1 MSAEPLTEET
11 LFWTESLAGDLLG
24 FLTMRVK
31 CSETAAELTHDTYLG
46 LKQIVEQNPPDN
58 LRAMAFRIAI
68 NLAIDYQRK
77 TTVRNRHA
85 ANEDFDV
92 VTASVSC
99 PTSQPDKILMGQ
111 ERLKTLQK
119 ALNELP
125 AITRTVFLLHG
136 SEGLTYAEIA
146 LQLGISKSL
155 VNKLL
160 AQAMRYCAEQLD

>member
-1 MSAEPLTEET
+1 MSAEPLTET
-11 LFWTESLAGDLLG
+11 ALFWTESLAGELRS
-24 FLTMRVK
+24 FLTIRVK

-46 LKQIVEQNPPDN
+46 LKQIIEQNPPDN

-85 ANEDFDV
+85 ANEDFD
-92 VTASVSC
+92 TLTEAVSC
-99 PTSQPDKILMGQ
+99 RTSQPDKILIGQ
-111 ERLKTLQK
+111 ERLKTLK
-119 ALNELP
+119 TALDELP

-136 SEGLTYAEIA
+136 SEGLTYSEIA

-160 AQAMRYCAEQLD
+160 AQAMRHCAEKLD

>member
-1 MSAEPLTEET
+1 MSAEPLTDKT
-11 LFWTESLAGDLLG
+11 LFWTESLAGELRG

-31 CSETAAELTHDTYLG
+31 CSEAAAELTHDTYLG
-46 LKQIVEQNPPDN
+46 LKQVVEQNPPDN
-58 LRAMAFRIAI
+58 LRAMAFRIAV

-85 ANEDFDV
+85 ANEDFESI
-92 VTASVSC
+92 TESVSC
-99 PTSQPDKILMGQ
+99 PTSQPDKILIGQ

-125 AITRTVFLLHG
+125 AITRTVFMLHG
-136 SEGLTYAEIA
+136 SEGLTYSEIA
-146 LQLGISKSL
+146 QQLGISKSL

>member
-1 MSAEPLTEET
+1 M
-11 LFWTESLAGDLLG
+11 
-24 FLTMRVK
+24 
-31 CSETAAELTHDTYLG
+31 G
-46 LKQIVEQNPPDN
+46 LKQVVEQNPPDN
-58 LRAMAFRIAI
+58 LRAMAFRIAV

-85 ANEDFDV
+85 ANEDFESI
-92 VTASVSC
+92 TESVSC
-99 PTSQPDKILMGQ
+99 PTSQPDKILIGQ

-136 SEGLTYAEIA
+136 SEGLTYSEIA

-160 AQAMRYCAEQLD
+160 TQAMRYCADQLD